1 MMSEM
6 RVIRIARRGGIAK
19 RRTILNATA
28 IVALAILLGLFQS
41 VAPAQE
47 LHEAHEHM
55 PVGPEKLGKVHF
67 PISCDARAQ
76 QEFEQA
82 VAAIHSFWYEEAEKK
97 FTEATG
103 RDPDCSMGYWG
114 IAMSQYYPLW
124 YPPDAEH
131 LKKGW
136 DAVRKAEAI
145 APKTAR
151 ERDYIAAIDA
161 FYRDYDKRDYAT
173 RAAAYADAMHT
184 VYVRYPQDHEAAAF
198 YALALIATASPTD
211 KTYARQR
218 EAGQIL
224 ERLFAE
230 QPNHPG
236 LAHYII
242 HAYDNPALASRA
254 LPAARLY
261 AKIAPSVP
269 HALHMP
275 SHVFTRL
282 GLWQESIQSNLA
294 AEAAA
299 KDYAVRTHMAG
310 AWAEQLHAMD
320 YLIYAYLQGGQDREA
335 GRIVN
340 ELAKIEKSQPQD
352 QKSAYAFA
360 AIPVRY
366 ATERGRW
373 FEAASLSPHP
383 QGFPWEQ
390 FPECEAIIHFGRAL
404 GMAHT
409 GDFTHATQEIDQ
421 LRSIRDGLTLAKNN
435 YWAGQVEI
443 MRVEAAGT
451 LAQAQGRIEKSLKL
465 MRDAASLAD
474 ASEKHPVT
482 PGPIVPA
489 RELLAGLLL
498 ESNQPKPAL
507 TEFERTLT
515 QSPDRLN
522 GLYGAARAAELAG
535 NRKKAE
541 NYYGRLSRAC
551 SLSDG
556 ERPEVKRA
564 RAFLASAN

>member
-1 MMSEM
+1 M
-6 RVIRIARRGGIAK
+6 K
-19 RRTILNATA
+19 LHATA

-41 VAPAQE
+41 GAPAQE

-55 PVGPEKLGKVHF
+55 PMRAEKLGTVHF

-76 QEFEQA
+76 QDFEQA

-97 FTEATG
+97 FTETTV

-131 LKKGW
+131 SKKGW
-136 DAVRKAEAI
+136 DAVRKAERST
-145 APKTAR
+145 PKTAR
-151 ERDYIAAIDA
+151 ERDYIAAIGA
-161 FYRDYDKRDYAT
+161 FYRDYDQRDYAT

-184 VYVRYPQDHEAAAF
+184 VHVRYPNDHEAAAF

-211 KTYARQR
+211 KTYAKQR
-218 EAGQIL
+218 EAGRIL

-230 QPNHPG
+230 QPSHPG

-254 LPAARLY
+254 MPAARLY

-275 SHVFTRL
+275 SHIFTRL

-299 KDYAVRTHMAG
+299 KDYAAKTHMAG

-320 YLIYAYLQGGQDREA
+320 YLVYAYLQGAQDREA
-335 GRIVN
+335 GRVVN
-340 ELAKIEKSQPQD
+340 ELATVENSQPQD

-366 ATERGRW
+366 AAERGRW
-373 FEAASLSPHP
+373 SEAASLSPHP

-409 GDFTHATQEIDQ
+409 GDFTRAAQEIDK
-421 LRSIRDGLTLAKNN
+421 LRSIRAGLSHAKDN

-443 MRVEAAGT
+443 MRIEAAGT
-451 LAQAQGRIEKSLKL
+451 LAQAQGRIEESLKL
-465 MRDAASLAD
+465 MRDAAALED
-474 ASEKHPVT
+474 ATEKSPVT

-489 RELLAGLLL
+489 RELLAGVLL
-498 ESNQPKPAL
+498 ESNQPKLAL
-507 TEFERTLT
+507 TGFERSLSD
-515 QSPDRLN
+515 SPDRLN

-535 NRKKAE
+535 DREKAE
-541 NYYGRLSRAC
+541 NHYSKLSRVC